1 MVVDQS
7 FDEPNDRFPMGMGV
21 LAVDDDPICL
31 RVLETLLRK
40 CQYRVTTTSQAITA
54 LKLLRENKNK
64 FDLVISDVH
73 MPDMDGFKLL
83 ELVGLEMDLPVIMLS
98 ANGDTKLVMK
108 GITHGACDYLLKPI
122 RIEELKN
129 IWQHVVR
136 RKKNDPKDQSNFDKP
151 HHESE
156 GGQEITVTGDSDQNI
171 KLNRKRKDQNE
182 DEGDRADDGQDNEDP
197 SMQKKP
203 RVVWTVDLHRKFV
216 AAVNQLG
223 IDKAVPK
230 RILDMM
236 NVEKL
241 TRENVASHLQKYRL
255 YLKRISCVASQQAN
269 IVAALGGAD
278 SAYLQMSSLNG
289 FGNYH
294 SMTGSAQFQ
303 NAIVGSFSS
312 SGMLDRLNTPAVLG
326 SRGLSSTGMIQSKFP
341 PVILPG
347 NQNGNTFQGM
357 PTSLEFDQLQHNN
370 GVDHFANLSTGT
382 NESMVFPIS
391 GDFLDANINGSTS
404 RNSLHG
410 VPYNPVILQGHPQP
424 QEIERRGVCGNQSR
438 VTVEPSNIEFPSHMP
453 DFARCTDTWPA
464 IQSSEIQSNSFTSS
478 DFRINMSSIAMDGG
492 SNSHDISSVNS
503 TNAQFPELRTDL
515 KCLATLGLGSNGEQ
529 RMNNGKKSGWDHNKL
544 DASHNPNLMQSLM
557 NSVIPHG
564 VMNSYNQRSDP
575 MNTVGNRNND
585 FSMIGRPNLVD
596 HHLSVQ
602 RNGVEQSAMEAT
614 VNIKQGYSCN
624 NDDSLEDLVSAMMK
638 QENIRDGDFG
648 CETHSLGTCI

>member
-1 MVVDQS
+1 MIVDQS
-7 FDEPNDRFPMGMGV
+7 FDEPNDRFPMGMRV

-40 CQYRVTTTSQAITA
+40 CQYHV
-54 LKLLRENKNK
+54 
-64 FDLVISDVH
+64 
-73 MPDMDGFKLL
+73 
-83 ELVGLEMDLPVIMLS
+83 LS

-136 RKKNDPKDQSNFDKP
+136 RKKNDPKDQNNFDKP

-156 GGQEITVTGDSDQNI
+156 GGQVITVTGDSDQNS

-182 DEGDRADDGQDNEDP
+182 DEGDHADDGQNNEDP

-278 SAYLQMSSLNG
+278 SVYLQMSSLNG
-289 FGNYH
+289 FGNYD
-294 SMTGSAQFQ
+294 SMAGSAQFQ
-303 NAIVGSFSS
+303 NPTVGSFSS
-312 SGMLDRLNTPAVLG
+312 SGMLGRLNTPAVLG
-326 SRGLSSTGMIQSKFP
+326 SCCLSSTGMIQSKFQ

-370 GVDHFANLSTGT
+370 SVEHFGDLSTGT
-382 NESMVFPIS
+382 NDSTVFPIS
-391 GDFLDANINGSTS
+391 GDFLDTNINGSTS

-438 VTVEPSNIEFPSHMP
+438 VIVEPSNTEFPSHLP
-453 DFARCTDTWPA
+453 DFARCTDTWLV

-478 DFRINMSSIAMDGG
+478 DFRINMSSIAMDSG

-515 KCLATLGLGSNGEQ
+515 KCLATPGLGSNGEQ
-529 RMNNGKKSGWDHNKL
+529 RMNYGKKSGWDHNKL
-544 DASHNPNLMQSLM
+544 DASHNPNLMQSPM
-557 NSVIPHG
+557 NSVIHHG
-564 VMNSYNQRSDP
+564 VMNSYSQRSDP
-575 MNTVGNRNND
+575 MNTVGGRNND

-596 HHLSVQ
+596 HHLSMQ
-602 RNGVEQSAMEAT
+602 RNAVEQSAMEAT
-614 VNIKQGYSCN
+614 VNIKQGYSYN

-638 QENIRDGDFG
+638 QV
-648 CETHSLGTCI
+648 

>member
-1 MVVDQS
+1 MIVDQS
-7 FDEPNDRFPMGMGV
+7 FDEPNDRFPMGMRV

-40 CQYRVTTTSQAITA
+40 CQYHVTTTSQAITA
-54 LKLLRENKNK
+54 LKVLRENKNK

-136 RKKNDPKDQSNFDKP
+136 RKKNDPKDQNNFDKP

-156 GGQEITVTGDSDQNI
+156 GGQAITVTGDSDQNS
-171 KLNRKRKDQNE
+171 KLNRKRKEQNE
-182 DEGDRADDGQDNEDP
+182 DEGDRADDGQNNEDP

-223 IDKAVPK
+223 IDEAVPK

-294 SMTGSAQFQ
+294 SMVGSAKFQ
-303 NAIVGSFSS
+303 NPTVGSFSS

-326 SRGLSSTGMIQSKFP
+326 SCGLSLTGMIQSKFQ
-341 PVILPG
+341 PVILSG

-370 GVDHFANLSTGT
+370 GVEHFGDLSTGT
-382 NESMVFPIS
+382 NDSMVFPIS
-391 GDFLDANINGSTS
+391 GDFLDTNINGSSS

-410 VPYNPVILQGHPQP
+410 VPYNPVTLQGHPQP

-438 VTVEPSNIEFPSHMP
+438 VSVEEFPSHLP

-478 DFRINMSSIAMDGG
+478 DFRINMSSIAMDGW

-515 KCLATLGLGSNGEQ
+515 KCLATPGLGSNGEQ
-529 RMNNGKKSGWDHNKL
+529 RMNYGMKSGWDHNKL
-544 DASHNPNLMQSLM
+544 DASHNPNLMHSPM
-557 NSVIPHG
+557 NSLIPHG
-564 VMNSYNQRSDP
+564 VMNSSSQRSDP
-575 MNTVGNRNND
+575 MNAVGNRNND
-585 FSMIGRPNLVD
+585 FRMIGQPNLVD
-596 HHLSVQ
+596 HHLSMQ

-614 VNIKQGYSCN
+614 VNIKQGYSYN

>member
-1 MVVDQS
+1 MIVDQS
-7 FDEPNDRFPMGMGV
+7 FDEPNDRFPMGMRV

-40 CQYRVTTTSQAITA
+40 CQYHVTTTSQAITA

-136 RKKNDPKDQSNFDKP
+136 RKKNDPKDQNNFDKP

-156 GGQEITVTGDSDQNI
+156 GGQAITVTGDSDQNS

-182 DEGDRADDGQDNEDP
+182 DEGDRADDGQNNEDP

-223 IDKAVPK
+223 IDKASIAAYNGGFSEAVPK

-294 SMTGSAQFQ
+294 SMVGSAKFQ
-303 NAIVGSFSS
+303 NPTVGSFSS

-326 SRGLSSTGMIQSKFP
+326 SCGLSLTGMIQSKFQ
-341 PVILPG
+341 PVILSG

-370 GVDHFANLSTGT
+370 GVKHFGDLSTGT
-382 NESMVFPIS
+382 NDSMVFPIS
-391 GDFLDANINGSTS
+391 GDFLDTNINGSSS

-410 VPYNPVILQGHPQP
+410 VPYNPVTLQGHPQP

-438 VTVEPSNIEFPSHMP
+438 VSVEELGLLFSLLRSNQILLHLATLES
-453 DFARCTDTWPA
+453 
-464 IQSSEIQSNSFTSS
+464 
-478 DFRINMSSIAMDGG
+478 MSSIAMDGW

-529 RMNNGKKSGWDHNKL
+529 RMNYGMKSGWDHNKL
-544 DASHNPNLMQSLM
+544 DASHNPNLMHSPM
-557 NSVIPHG
+557 NSLIPHG
-564 VMNSYNQRSDP
+564 VMNSSSQRSDP
-575 MNTVGNRNND
+575 MNAVGNRNND
-585 FSMIGRPNLVD
+585 FRMIGQPNLVD
-596 HHLSVQ
+596 HHLSMQ

-614 VNIKQGYSCN
+614 VNIKQGYSYN

>member
-1 MVVDQS
+1 MIVDQS
-7 FDEPNDRFPMGMGV
+7 FDEPNDRFPMGMRV

-40 CQYRVTTTSQAITA
+40 CQYHVTTTSQAITA
-54 LKLLRENKNK
+54 LKVLRENKNK

-83 ELVGLEMDLPVIMLS
+83 ELVGLEMDLPVI
-98 ANGDTKLVMK
+98 
-108 GITHGACDYLLKPI
+108 
-122 RIEELKN
+122 
-129 IWQHVVR
+129 
-136 RKKNDPKDQSNFDKP
+136 
-151 HHESE
+151 
-156 GGQEITVTGDSDQNI
+156 
-171 KLNRKRKDQNE
+171 
-182 DEGDRADDGQDNEDP
+182 
-197 SMQKKP
+197 
-203 RVVWTVDLHRKFV
+203 
-216 AAVNQLG
+216 
-223 IDKAVPK
+223 KAVPK

-294 SMTGSAQFQ
+294 SMVGSAKFQ
-303 NAIVGSFSS
+303 NPTVGSFSS

-326 SRGLSSTGMIQSKFP
+326 SCGLSLTGMIQSKFQ
-341 PVILPG
+341 PVILSG

-370 GVDHFANLSTGT
+370 GVEHFGDLSTGT
-382 NESMVFPIS
+382 NDSMVFPIS
-391 GDFLDANINGSTS
+391 GDFLDTNINGSSS

-410 VPYNPVILQGHPQP
+410 VPYNPVTLQGHPQP

-438 VTVEPSNIEFPSHMP
+438 VSVEEFPSHLP

-478 DFRINMSSIAMDGG
+478 DFRINMSSIAMDGW

-515 KCLATLGLGSNGEQ
+515 KCLATPGLGSNGEQ
-529 RMNNGKKSGWDHNKL
+529 RMNYGMKSGWDHNKL
-544 DASHNPNLMQSLM
+544 DASHNPNLMHSPM
-557 NSVIPHG
+557 NSLIPHG
-564 VMNSYNQRSDP
+564 VMNSSSQRSDP
-575 MNTVGNRNND
+575 MNAVGNRNND
-585 FSMIGRPNLVD
+585 FRMIGQPNLVD
-596 HHLSVQ
+596 HHLSMQ

-614 VNIKQGYSCN
+614 VNIKQGYSYN